1 MELVERDPKVL
12 KGLHNSN
19 ELRITQEIRK
29 NFKRSNQQFSF
40 MNVLFYGILI
50 PIYNSDICQREAD
63 KFMNLPMAP

>member
-50 PIYNSDICQREAD
+50 PIYMPKGGWQVYELAYGTL
-63 KFMNLPMAP
+63 K